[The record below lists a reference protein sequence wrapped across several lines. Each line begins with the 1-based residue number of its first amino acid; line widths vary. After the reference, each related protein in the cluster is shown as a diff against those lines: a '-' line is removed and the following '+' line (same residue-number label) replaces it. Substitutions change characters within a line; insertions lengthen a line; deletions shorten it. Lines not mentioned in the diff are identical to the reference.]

1 MTHLRSRVQPG
12 ALGGLLALAVALLF
26 SASASAQD
34 ATLTG
39 TVLASDTGEP
49 LIGAALLAVD
59 AGRGAATDLNGAY
72 RLEVPAGTYTFR
84 VSYTGYEP
92 QEATL
97 TLQAGQTLTQSFT
110 LDPDLAGLEEV
121 VVTGALSSRS
131 RSR

>member
-49 LIGAALLAVD
+49 LIGAALD
-59 AGRGAATDLNGAY
+59 
-72 RLEVPAGTYTFR
+72 RL
-84 VSYTGYEP
+84 
-92 QEATL
+92 
-97 TLQAGQTLTQSFT
+97 
-110 LDPDLAGLEEV
+110 
-121 VVTGALSSRS
+121 
-131 RSR
+131 